1 MSMGKINGKFTLGGL
16 TMGSLKVSS
25 DKLPFLNQR
34 HISLKLSTES
44 GTEEMVEACLPF
56 LQDSLPL
63 TLILS
68 AIRL

>member
-34 HISLKLSTES
+34 HIALKLSTES
-44 GTEEMVEACLPF
+44 GTEELVEACLPF
-56 LQDSLPL
+56 LQDSFPV
-63 TLILS
+63 S
-68 AIRL
+68 